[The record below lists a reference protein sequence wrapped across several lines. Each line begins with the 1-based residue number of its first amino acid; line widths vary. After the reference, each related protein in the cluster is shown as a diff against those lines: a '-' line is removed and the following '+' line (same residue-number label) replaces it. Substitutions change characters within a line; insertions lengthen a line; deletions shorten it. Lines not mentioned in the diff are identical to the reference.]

1 MNLPLQEF
9 SHNFNTPFSSN
20 APPKTFKAMFS
31 WLLLTLLF
39 MCVDTFTDAR
49 VEESLMYLFG
59 NIS

>member
-9 SHNFNTPFSSN
+9 SHNFNTPFRSN

-31 WLLLTLLF
+31 LTLLF

-49 VEESLMYLFG
+49 VGESLMYLFG